1 LCAPF
6 SIAYIN
12 PTSTID
18 TDTKAERRRGRI
30 SFLLVSIVRDRE
42 LDIEFRE
49 RECKK
54 RRKGIGIID

>member
-18 TDTKAERRRGRI
+18 TETKAKRRRERI
-30 SFLLVSIVRDRE
+30 SFLLVSTVRDRE

-49 RECKK
+49 RECA
-54 RRKGIGIID
+54 RREEKESV